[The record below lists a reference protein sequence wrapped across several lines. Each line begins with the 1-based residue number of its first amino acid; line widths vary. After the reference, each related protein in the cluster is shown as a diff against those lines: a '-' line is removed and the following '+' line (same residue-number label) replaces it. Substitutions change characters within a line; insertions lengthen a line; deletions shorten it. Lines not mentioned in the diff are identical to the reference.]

1 MGTKELKAQCPKCG
15 EKLSI
20 EFDLPE
26 SEPKVVKEVDEA
38 RLAEETAK
46 VTSRDAEIAQLK
58 EQAMALNSREHSVD
72 IVRAWA
78 GQLTRDEYY
87 QLGNALGH
95 FDAPEAAAAEVAKVE
110 EDKKAQL
117 AEEKSASLAEVKKSE
132 PAKPRDTMDILRELA
147 AANRSKN

>member
-1 MGTKELKAQCPKCG
+1 MAIKELKTQCPKCG
-15 EKLSI
+15 QKFISEV
-20 EFDLPE
+20 DLPE
-26 SEPKVVKEVDEA
+26 PEPKVVKEVDEA

-46 VTSRDAEIAQLK
+46 VTSRDAEIAQLR
-58 EQAMALNSREHSVD
+58 EQAVALNSREHNRD
-72 IVRAWA
+72 TIRAWA

-95 FDAPEAAAAEVAKVE
+95 FDAREASAAEVAEVE

-117 AEEKSASLAEVKKSE
+117 AEEKTAPLVEVKKAE

-147 AANRSKN
+147 RGQR